1 MPVSSACRRSP
12 ALAPALTG
20 AAPGYV
26 LRLSVEPLLRT
37 RAAMRDRRVF
47 PLQDRKTYNVPLQ
60 NPPYRRTRESA
71 GHFNVP
77 SGTTP
82 STAVRRRSIVI
93 LRRYEKS
100 EALGALTVRCGA
112 GPD

>member
-12 ALAPALTG
+12 ALAPALTS

-47 PLQDRKTYNVPLQ
+47 PLQDRKTYNVPLR

-71 GHFNVP
+71 GHFSVP
-77 SGTTP
+77 SIGRALHGGPAPEHSDLAPIREAQGAPSAHGT
-82 STAVRRRSIVI
+82 
-93 LRRYEKS
+93 LRR
-100 EALGALTVRCGA
+100 
-112 GPD
+112 GPR